1 MSNYSLQ
8 EGSLPVTIGTSR
20 YQYGWGYQTILDQSK
35 LQCQQVSFKGMYRVT
50 LGDLEVAGSQ
60 HGTNFINK
68 NPPVTHGSWTSIN
81 GVFIWFNPQKHPGP
95 QDFSSTPCYQLQ
107 QHCTN
112 LLGRP
117 TELPP
122 LGRLVGY
129 HPQIGGQFSWTDQE
143 KGIVLRISQNHPRN
157 IQVMDTRGIPPILG
171 TPLINQRGETCCAVL
186 SNPSLGEK
194 DRKW

>member
-1 MSNYSLQ
+1 MAQ
-8 EGSLPVTIGTSR
+8 I
-20 YQYGWGYQTILDQSK
+20 
-35 LQCQQVSFKGMYRVT
+35 
-50 LGDLEVAGSQ
+50 
-60 HGTNFINK
+60 
-68 NPPVTHGSWTSIN
+68 
-81 GVFIWFNPQKHPGP
+81 
-95 QDFSSTPCYQLQ
+95 SSTKTLRSHMAVEHPSMEFSYGLILKNIQGHRTFPARHVTSCSNTAQ
-107 QHCTN
+107 N

-171 TPLINQRGETCCAVL
+171 TPLIYQKGWNLLCC
-186 SNPSLGEK
+186 SFQPISW
-194 DRKW
+194 RKGSKMIEWAEPMRKLTTISHCDGID